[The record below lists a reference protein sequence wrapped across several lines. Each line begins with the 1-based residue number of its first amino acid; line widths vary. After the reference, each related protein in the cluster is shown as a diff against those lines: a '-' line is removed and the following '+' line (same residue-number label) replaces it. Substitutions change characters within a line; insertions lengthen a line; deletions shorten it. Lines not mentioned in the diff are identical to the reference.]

1 MDQSPIVDY
10 QQEDFDEDNSMSV
23 GNRFQLIGIKRRQ
36 SIKPKEQDLDV
47 YSTIKNFE
55 RLPNTPIK
63 LAREIHE
70 LSDEEERYDISYE
83 IKRSD

>member
-1 MDQSPIVDY
+1 
-10 QQEDFDEDNSMSV
+10 MSV

-47 YSTIKNFE
+47 HSTIKNFE
-55 RLPNTPIK
+55 RLPNTSIK